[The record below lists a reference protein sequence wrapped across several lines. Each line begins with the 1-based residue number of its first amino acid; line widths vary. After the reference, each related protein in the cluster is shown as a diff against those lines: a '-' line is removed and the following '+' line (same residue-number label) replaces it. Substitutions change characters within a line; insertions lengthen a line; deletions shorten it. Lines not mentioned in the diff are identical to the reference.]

1 MRYHIKGVGSK
12 DKLDMALVVH
22 GPAGMAFHKTK
33 ARAKVKQRVEMLG
46 VRFDICGNTM
56 NAQKIK
62 LSDLLLGFSRH
73 NEGDVVRIAEL
84 QSKGYIYIRP

>member
-1 MRYHIKGVGSK
+1 M
-12 DKLDMALVVH
+12 L
-22 GPAGMAFHKTK
+22 
-33 ARAKVKQRVEMLG
+33 EMDG
-46 VRFDICGNTM
+46 VRFDMRGNTM

-62 LSDLLLGFSRH
+62 LSDLLLEFSRR